1 MDEVNPPAPP
11 GWRRL
16 LPLRLLLL
24 RLLPWLAL
32 AALYTLVTLIYFW
45 PLPRLFGDHL
55 GPGLGDPL
63 FNLYV
68 LKWGAHQIRLG
79 LPDVWN
85 ANIFYPTRG
94 ALAFSDHLLGPAA
107 QLLLFLAVV
116 PNAIAGYNFL
126 FLSSYVASALAVAW
140 VLRRSGL
147 SWTAC
152 ALAGWMYAF
161 SSFRLSQVAHLQILL
176 AQWIPLT
183 LWFWDR
189 LLARRTAK
197 DAALFLL
204 FYLLNLTGGCYLAYM
219 IHFPLLAIFL
229 SRAAAERRDLL
240 SVRLLRLLAPVALI
254 AGAAVAALFLPYV
267 RVARAE
273 GLSRPPEEIE
283 QYSAL
288 PASYFSP
295 SGESFYF
302 GEGAQGF
309 LTRVLGEETAGLF
322 FRPESTL
329 FAGFLPTILFG
340 VGAFAALRGFWKGRQ
355 GLVDPWARGI
365 ALAGLLCFALSFA
378 RVYVPLARIVPGLSG
393 MRVPSRFYAFV
404 SLGLVYFAA
413 RGVDLLLRRISG
425 SRAGPRA
432 RAALAAGLALVLAV
446 ELAPRSLD
454 WERLPREE
462 ELPDAYTWLRD
473 NPSVKAIVE
482 LPLTEDSRENDYLYA
497 STLHWKPIAN
507 GYSGYMAASY
517 QAMVNHI
524 PFVPHADGFALLRG
538 MGITHIV
545 VHARQPKRAQA
556 VQRWEGRFGTGPDRQ
571 MERVYQ
577 EEGITIYR
585 LLNRP
590 GSAGYSPDETFPRS
604 ALLGS
609 PAGPSRRN

>member
-1 MDEVNPPAPP
+1 MDGIDPPQSPA
-11 GWRRL
+11 WRCA
-16 LPLRLLLL
+16 
-24 RLLPWLAL
+24 LPWLAL
-32 AALYTLVTLIYFW
+32 AALYTTVTLIYFW

-79 LPDVWN
+79 LPDVWD

-147 SWTAC
+147 SWTAS

-302 GEGAQGF
+302 GEAAQGF
-309 LTRVLGEETAGLF
+309 LTRALGEETAGLF
-322 FRPESTL
+322 FRPESSL

-340 VGAFAALRGFWKGRQ
+340 VGACAALRGVRKEP
-355 GLVDPWARGI
+355 VDPWARGI

-404 SLGLVYFAA
+404 SLAVVYLAA
-413 RGVDLLLRRISG
+413 RGVDLLLRRLSG

-446 ELAPRSLD
+446 ELAPRGLD

-473 NPSVKAIVE
+473 DPSVKAIVE

-538 MGITHIV
+538 MGITHLV

-585 LLNRP
+585 LLNPP
-590 GSAGYSPDETFPRS
+590 GPAGYSLDETFPRS
-604 ALLGS
+604 APAGS
-609 PAGPSRRN
+609 PAGPSGSIIRVHHGGT